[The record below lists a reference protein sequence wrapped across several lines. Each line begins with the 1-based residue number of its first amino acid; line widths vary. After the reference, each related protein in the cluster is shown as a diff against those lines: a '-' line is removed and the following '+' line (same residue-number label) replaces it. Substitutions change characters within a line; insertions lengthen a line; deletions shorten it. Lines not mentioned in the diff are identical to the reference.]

1 MIQEKHFSAK
11 YDFHTGLLSKSCF
24 FLGFAL
30 FLIALVEFI
39 FGFNILLEPG
49 SYFALGI
56 LFVGLV
62 GISWF
67 FHFQFAKLSEVAT
80 EIENEQHKE

>member
-1 MIQEKHFSAK
+1 MIQEKRFSAK

-24 FLGFAL
+24 FLSFVL

-39 FGFNILLEPG
+39 FGLTVLLEPG
-49 SYFALGI
+49 SYFALSL
-56 LFVGLV
+56 LFVGLG

-67 FHFQFAKLSEVAT
+67 FHSQFAKLSEIAT
-80 EIENEQHKE
+80 EIENEQQKK